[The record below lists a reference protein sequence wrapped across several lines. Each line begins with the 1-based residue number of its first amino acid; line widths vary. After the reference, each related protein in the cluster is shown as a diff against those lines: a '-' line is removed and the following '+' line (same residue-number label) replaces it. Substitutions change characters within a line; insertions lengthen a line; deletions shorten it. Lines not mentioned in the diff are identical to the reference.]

1 MNKKIFPVILC
12 GGSGTR
18 LWPLSRKSLPKQF
31 IDLPSNETL
40 FGLTLSRAKK
50 LNSIDKPIIISSKNY
65 GFLCKKIA
73 KKQGV
78 DCSFILE
85 EIGRNTAPAIFFS
98 AMLSLESDQNP
109 ILCIMPSDHWIDD
122 DNLFIKMIEKASK
135 SDFLENWVTFGIEPY
150 EPATGFGY
158 IKTHK
163 INREEFEVISFE
175 EKPNL
180 DKANSYYANKNYFW
194 NSGIFFVSAK
204 KCIQSFKLFQPDLYR
219 FCMVAWN
226 NRIKKKNEEILIESD
241 LQNINSISIDYA
253 ILEKEKN
260 IKLIPFKSKWSDVGN
275 WDSFSKILNNTTN
288 NNSKNILL
296 ESENSFI
303 YSSKRTIVGI
313 GLEDLLIVDNDDA
326 TLIAKKGDSEK
337 VKEAIAILKNNKIR
351 SSDEHTFE
359 FRPWGK
365 YEILLQTEYCKVK
378 KLTVDPG
385 QHLSYQFHNRRSEHW
400 VVVAGKAL
408 VMLNDKKIILSPG
421 SSIDIPKGSSHSL
434 GNENSKSLVVIEIQ
448 LGDYFGE
455 DDIVRIDDPYDR

>member
-1 MNKKIFPVILC
+1 
-12 GGSGTR
+12 
-18 LWPLSRKSLPKQF
+18 
-31 IDLPSNETL
+31 
-40 FGLTLSRAKK
+40 
-50 LNSIDKPIIISSKNY
+50 
-65 GFLCKKIA
+65 
-73 KKQGV
+73 
-78 DCSFILE
+78 
-85 EIGRNTAPAIFFS
+85 
-98 AMLSLESDQNP
+98 
-109 ILCIMPSDHWIDD
+109 
-122 DNLFIKMIEKASK
+122 
-135 SDFLENWVTFGIEPY
+135 
-150 EPATGFGY
+150 
-158 IKTHK
+158 
-163 INREEFEVISFE
+163 
-175 EKPNL
+175 
-180 DKANSYYANKNYFW
+180 
-194 NSGIFFVSAK
+194 
-204 KCIQSFKLFQPDLYR
+204 
-219 FCMVAWN
+219 MVAWN

-385 QHLSYQFHNRRSEHW
+385 QHLSYQFHNKRSELW
-400 VVVAGKAL
+400 YI
-408 VMLNDKKIILSPG
+408 LNGVGIVTINEKKIEVK
-421 SSIDIPKGSSHSL
+421 KGSIVKIEKLEKHRI
-434 GNENSKSLVVIEIQ
+434 ENTGSKTLSFVEVQ
-448 LGDYFGE
+448 TGSYFGE
-455 DDIVRIDDPYDR
+455 DDIVRIQDDFDRD